1 MEQLNKLIQAQFD
14 KMCLTGK
21 LFRVELS
28 GRELW
33 DLYLSSFEN
42 DPIFRDPA
50 SSEHNCNNCN
60 NFVRRYGNIVA
71 IDESFKLISIFDVE
85 ITGEYEQTVKLLS
98 DAIKGSKVTEI
109 FTETF
114 QSLNSLPYE
123 SCNKKQESYQ
133 LGIAKNVKQYT
144 KAEAEMYGVV
154 TEGEIRTFNHF
165 SLKLPKAFVDQT
177 GNSIESIQGKYR
189 DAKNVSQ
196 RAMEEISLDTLNL
209 VRDLILQGSLLDGQT
224 HLHKVEQFIPF
235 KQEYDALAAS
245 ERDNWCW
252 VTSHKLPIAKFKNEL
267 IGVLCSELSE
277 GEELNKACQSWNKR
291 VDPVNYMK
299 TTAPITQKQI
309 AEAKKFVEEN
319 GYVES
324 FDRRFATI
332 DDIRVSE
339 ILHSNVGDS
348 KIKEISLFDN
358 VKATSTRHKRNEFDG
373 VETVSIEQFMEKIL
387 PSCTSVEVY
396 LENKHSGNMVSL
408 TTANQPDSKP
418 IFKWNNNYSWTFNG
432 NLAGKSQIK
441 EAVKLAGGNVEGVL
455 NFRGAWNLD
464 GTNSDQSDLDLWAI
478 EPNKGTIGYSTSY
491 RKARGQRSPMSGQ
504 LDVDNQRPGDKMA
517 VENITWTNLNQMSD
531 GVYKLYINQYADRGS
546 KGFIAEV
553 AFGDETYTYTYDKR
567 VTGNVVVAE
576 VTLKNGQFTIEHHLP
591 VAESVTKE
599 LYGLETN
606 KFHKVNLI
614 CLSPNHWG
622 ENQVGNKHYM
632 FMLEG
637 CKSPTSIRS
646 FHNENLSAELLEH
659 KRVLE
664 VLAMTAQIPSTDK
677 QLSGLGFNATVF
689 EEVVVRLQGN
699 FKRVVK
705 IRFNG

>member
-14 KMCLTGK
+14 AMCLTGK

-42 DPIFRDPA
+42 DPVFRDPA

-60 NFVRRYGNIVA
+60 NFIRRYGNIVA
-71 IDESFKLISIFDVE
+71 IDEANNLMSIFDVE
-85 ITGEYEQTVKLLS
+85 ADEEYNRTMLLMS
-98 DAIKGSKVTEI
+98 EAVKGSKITEI
-109 FTETF
+109 FTETY

-123 SCNKKQESYQ
+123 SCNKKQEMYQ
-133 LGIAKNVKQYT
+133 LGIASNPKQYN

-154 TEGEIRTFNHF
+154 SEGEIRVFNHF
-165 SLKLPKAFVDQT
+165 NLQLPKAFVDQS
-177 GNSIESIQGKYR
+177 NKSIEAIQGEYR
-189 DAKNVSQ
+189 DAKNVFQ

-224 HLHKVEQFIPF
+224 HLHKVERFIPL
-235 KQEYDALAAS
+235 KETYDALAAS

-252 VTSHKLPIAKFKNEL
+252 VTSHKLSIAKFKNEL

-277 GEELNKACQSWNKR
+277 GKELNDACKAWNYR

-309 AEAKKFVEEN
+309 DEAKKFVLEN
-319 GYVES
+319 GYAES

-339 ILHSNVGDS
+339 IFHSNVGDG
-348 KIKEISLFDN
+348 KIKEISLFDS

-387 PSCTSVEVY
+387 PNCTSVEVY
-396 LENKHSGNMVSL
+396 LENSHSSKMVSL
-408 TTANQPDSKP
+408 TTANNPDSKP
-418 IFKWNNNYSWTFNG
+418 IFKYSNNYSKTFSN
-432 NLAGKSQIK
+432 NLAGESQIK

-455 NFRGAWNLD
+455 NFRGAWNTD
-464 GTNSDQSDLDLWAI
+464 GTNTDQSDLDLWAI
-478 EPNKGTIGYSTSY
+478 EPNRGKIGYSTNY
-491 RKARGQRSPMSGQ
+491 RKDRRQRSPCSGQ
-504 LDVDNQRPGDKMA
+504 LDVDNQYPGSKMA
-517 VENITWTNLNQMSD
+517 VENITWTDLNQMQD
-531 GVYKLYINQYADRGS
+531 GKYVLSINQYSDRGS
-546 KGFIAEV
+546 KGFISEV
-553 AFGDETYTYTYDKR
+553 AFGDETYTYNYDKR
-567 VTGNVVVAE
+567 VTGDVKVAT
-576 VTLKNGQFTIEHHLP
+576 VTLKNGQFSIEHHLS
-591 VAESVTKE
+591 VAESVTKD

-614 CLSPNHWG
+614 CLPPNHWG
-622 ENQVGNKHYM
+622 ENKVGNKHYM

-646 FHNENLSAELLEH
+646 WHTEDLKDELLQH

-664 VLAMTAQIPSTDK
+664 VLALTAQIPSTDK
-677 QLSGLGFNATVF
+677 QLSGVGFNATVRA
-689 EEVVVRLQGN
+689 EVIVKLSGSHR
-699 FKRVVK
+699 RVVK
-705 IRFNG
+705 IQF

>member
-33 DLYLSSFEN
+33 NLYLSSFEN
-42 DPIFRDPA
+42 DPVFRDPN

-60 NFVRRYGNIVA
+60 NFIRRYGNIVA
-71 IDESFKLISIFDVE
+71 VAENNTLMSIFDVE
-85 ITGEYEQTVKLLS
+85 ADEEYSKTMQLLS
-98 DAIKGSKVTEI
+98 EAVKGSKIAEI

-114 QSLNSLPYE
+114 HSLNSLPYE
-123 SCNKKQESYQ
+123 SCNKKQDVYQ

-165 SLKLPKAFVDQT
+165 NLQLPKAFVDQT
-177 GNSIESIQGKYR
+177 GNSIESIQGQYR
-189 DAKNVSQ
+189 DAKNVFQ

-224 HLHKVEQFIPF
+224 HLYKVEQFIPF
-235 KQEYDALAAS
+235 KQAYDFLHVS

-252 VTSHKLPIAKFKNEL
+252 VTSYKLPIAKFKNEL

-339 ILHSNVGDS
+339 ILHSNVGDG

-408 TTANQPDSKP
+408 TTANVPDSKP

-441 EAVKLAGGNVEGVL
+441 EAVKLAGGNVEGIL
-455 NFRGAWNLD
+455 NFRLAWN
-464 GTNSDQSDLDLWAI
+464 DQAPHNDNSDLDLWAN
-478 EPNKGTIGYSTSY
+478 EPGSKIGFSTDY
-491 RKARGQRSPMSGQ
+491 RKDRGNKRSPCSAQ
-504 LDVDNQRPGDKMA
+504 LDVDNTNPGSKMG
-517 VENITWTNLNQMSD
+517 VENITWTNPSQMRD
-531 GVYKLYINQYADRGS
+531 GNYLMMVHQYSNRGS
-546 KGFIAEV
+546 VGFKAEIE
-553 AFGDETYTYTYDKR
+553 FNGETYCYTYNR
-567 VTGNVVVAE
+567 PVSGYVNVAT

-606 KFHKVNLI
+606 KFYKVNLI

-622 ENQVGNKHYM
+622 GNQVGNKHYF

-664 VLAMTAQIPSTDK
+664 VLAITAQIPSTDK
-677 QLSGLGFNATVF
+677 QLSGVGFNATVKG
-689 EEVVVRLQGN
+689 EELIVKLSGSHR
-699 FKRVVK
+699 RVVK
-705 IRFNG
+705 IQM